1 MKRNLDTTGPW
12 LPETPAQVQKQP
24 NAPHWAGKEEGT
36 SRAIPNYPRHSAVQ
50 SLPMC
55 PSEEK
60 SPQNKKE
67 SESSGTPPPG
77 VTAVSK
83 GRDVAAAKEGALPS
97 LCSAPSVVDG
107 SLH

>member
-1 MKRNLDTTGPW
+1 MKKEFRHNGALAPRGPGSSSKAAKR
-12 LPETPAQVQKQP
+12 TPL
-24 NAPHWAGKEEGT
+24 GREGEGT
-36 SRAIPNYPRHSAVQ
+36 SRAIPNYPLHCAVQ
-50 SLPMC
+50 TLPTC

-60 SPQNKKE
+60 SPQNEKE

-107 SLH
+107 SLR

>member
-1 MKRNLDTTGPW
+1 MGPW

-36 SRAIPNYPRHSAVQ
+36 SRVIPNYPLHCAVQ

-60 SPQNKKE
+60 PAEQE

-83 GRDVAAAKEGALPS
+83 GHDVAAAKEGALPS